1 MRIVKELFI
10 VFLFNLILLNIKH
23 WAKFFIIIFGINNS
37 FALSLHQKTK
47 QITTL
52 KNSKIMA
59 TVIFFTLLIAIF
71 LQDCFEQQ
79 EDAKNKNKN
88 KENNKGQ

>member
-1 MRIVKELFI
+1 
-10 VFLFNLILLNIKH
+10 
-23 WAKFFIIIFGINNS
+23 
-37 FALSLHQKTK
+37 
-47 QITTL
+47 
-52 KNSKIMA
+52 MA
-59 TVIFFTLLIAIF
+59 TIIFFTLLIVIF

>member
-1 MRIVKELFI
+1 MLK
-10 VFLFNLILLNIKH
+10 IKH

-47 QITTL
+47 TNNNIKKL
-52 KNSKIMA
+52 KIMA